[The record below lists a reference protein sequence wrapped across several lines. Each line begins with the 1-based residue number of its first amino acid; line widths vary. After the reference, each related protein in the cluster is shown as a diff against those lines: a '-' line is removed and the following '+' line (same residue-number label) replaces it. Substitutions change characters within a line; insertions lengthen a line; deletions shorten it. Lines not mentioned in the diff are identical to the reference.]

1 MDNSLQ
7 GFFSA
12 ATKGGEATYHQSIS
26 WPFNATIEQYIKVQK
41 GQVSYL
47 HIAPFEM

>member
-7 GFFSA
+7 GFYSA
-12 ATKGGEATYHQSIS
+12 ATKGEANYHQSIS
-26 WPFNATIEQYIKVQK
+26 WPFNATIAQYKKVQK

-47 HIAPFEM
+47 HIVPFKV